1 MIFFKA
7 NEAIKF
13 LLNIIRIDQLTS
25 DMAWKPG
32 IPHKVKESRWKS
44 SVKPRARG
52 LCLIRKVFNMNNV
65 SSKKRKPR
73 GLSESSSISNVSIA
87 SDDEDSSLVF
97 EK

>member
-7 NEAIKF
+7 NEAVKF

-32 IPHKVKESRWKS
+32 IPHKVKESKWKS

-52 LCLIRKVFNMNNV
+52 LCLIRKVFDMNNI
-65 SSKKRKPR
+65 KKRKPR